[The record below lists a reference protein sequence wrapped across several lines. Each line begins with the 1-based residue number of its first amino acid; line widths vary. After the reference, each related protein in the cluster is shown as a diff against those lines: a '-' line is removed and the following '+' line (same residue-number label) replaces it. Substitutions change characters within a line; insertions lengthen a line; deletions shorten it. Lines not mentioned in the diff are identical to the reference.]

1 MGFFKMNV
9 PIMHPISCIMC
20 KAFNYLSSLP
30 LGVCFSIKHYACQLL
45 PHESI
50 GLKNSVFAPA

>member
-1 MGFFKMNV
+1 
-9 PIMHPISCIMC
+9 MHPISCIMC